1 MARGRGNTGQRPWES
16 WPEAVRVL
24 ARGRARGIFPGP
36 VNVALLAL
44 ELVSPSRSLPV
55 DSLSR
60 SSEGGSEG
68 TQSRAPFPCMPDT
81 PAVLSS
87 VVVCGRLTL
96 LSYSKIFLLH
106 HDPPLHTD
114 WPTPAMVSNL
124 PGLRGGRAKP
134 CSKPKPSCSYL
145 DPRVRLRRPLE
156 LAAP

>member
-1 MARGRGNTGQRPWES
+1 MALDGDEVDDDDDRDMFCIPPTLW
-16 WPEAVRVL
+16 
-24 ARGRARGIFPGP
+24 
-36 VNVALLAL
+36 VNA
-44 ELVSPSRSLPV
+44 
-55 DSLSR
+55 DY
-60 SSEGGSEG
+60 
-68 TQSRAPFPCMPDT
+68 
-81 PAVLSS
+81 
-87 VVVCGRLTL
+87 RLTL

-145 DPRVRLRRPLE
+145 DPMVRFRRPLE